1 MPVRVFD
8 LRGVYVF
15 EYDDEVPPKL
25 ESAYNEFEQRYEVT
39 AEADLDLLPEPY
51 DVVADADRY
60 RVEFRG
66 DPPEEVTAA
75 ALFVEDGPMTTTVL
89 CPDEECVERAVGAGG
104 RRVE

>member
-15 EYDDEVPPKL
+15 QYDGEVPPAI
-25 ESAYNEFEQRYEVT
+25 ESAYNEIEGRYEVI
-39 AEADLDLLPEPY
+39 AETDLELLPDPY
-51 DVVADADRY
+51 ELVEDADRY

-66 DPPEEVTAA
+66 DPPEDVTDA

-89 CPDEECVERAVGAGG
+89 CPDEECVERAVAAGG
-104 RRVE
+104 QRVD